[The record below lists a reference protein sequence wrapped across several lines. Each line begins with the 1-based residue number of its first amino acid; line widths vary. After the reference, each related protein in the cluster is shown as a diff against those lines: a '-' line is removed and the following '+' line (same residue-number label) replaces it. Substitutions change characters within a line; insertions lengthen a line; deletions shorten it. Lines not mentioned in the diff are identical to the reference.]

1 VAPDVG
7 HFDVPELAQAMKLE
21 WSDEALADLD
31 RFVEFLNQ
39 QQPSLAPLV
48 AKENCRQG
56 ASTIR
61 PPAVGKA
68 DYRSQRISSDRITG
82 SRRSLC
88 VSISLRWQ
96 TSCNVAGL
104 SCTRSTGLRSRP
116 ATLKSV
122 ASSTEEK
129 EGLRCGLSICRPRAP
144 HLVVPAQYSLTR
156 RRPVEPVFQSA
167 NEVRCAKRTPRRT
180 GCLAFAGHDEPNV
193 LKRF

>member
-1 VAPDVG
+1 
-7 HFDVPELAQAMKLE
+7 MKLE

-48 AKENCRQG
+48 AREIVDKVQSAHPQLG
-56 ASTIR
+56 R
-61 PPAVGKA
+61 PITG
-68 DYRSQRISSDRITG
+68 RRIPSDRITG
-82 SRRSLC
+82 SWRSLC

-96 TSCNVAGL
+96 TFCNVAGL

-122 ASSTEEK
+122 ASSSGRKRRSAVRT
-129 EGLRCGLSICRPRAP
+129 LICHPRAP

-156 RRPVEPVFQSA
+156 RRQLDRAIRIPERQRGVVCKTNATEYWM
-167 NEVRCAKRTPRRT
+167 PRFR
-180 GCLAFAGHDEPNV
+180 GA
-193 LKRF
+193 

>member
-7 HFDVPELAQAMKLE
+7 HSGVPELAQAMKLE

-122 ASSTEEK
+122 ASSRGRKRRSAVPT
-129 EGLRCGLSICRPRAP
+129 LNLSSWRTVISSSPRS
-144 HLVVPAQYSLTR
+144 QYSLTR
-156 RRPVEPVFQSA
+156 RRPARPGDPVFQS
-167 NEVRCAKRTPRRT
+167 
-180 GCLAFAGHDEPNV
+180 GQ
-193 LKRF
+193 